1 MSDALIPLRHAYDV
15 EPLGAPL
22 APGDAGHAEQEALRQ
37 LRMVLEDWP
46 VPAPSPHAT
55 AAVESRAAVVTAV
68 LTQTD
73 AAVARAVASRPQPRP
88 SADVLAAVLA
98 RAAEPTL
105 SASDALSVASPV
117 EAALLDQS
125 AQALDR
131 LPRLRP
137 DASVIAA
144 IEARAAD
151 AAASLAPVRALYLD
165 GPVTESTEAAVLA
178 QSRTA
183 IERSLAA
190 RPQPRPSADAVA
202 VVLARAAEASG
213 LEPEPVLEVP
223 VVEAAVFA
231 QSLRAL
237 DRLPRPRP
245 SAATLDA
252 VRLAAVTAVTAPLRE
267 DRPAT
272 SPDRAPVRPTH
283 RRTPVGVWASVGT
296 ALVAALVLLVVL
308 PFGGAPEAE
317 PVAVAALADVTDAET
332 PQPVAPSNEAPAEP
346 LVEESPVAQSAPSA
360 LSTAATLPG
369 VAPAAQR
376 AIREA
381 STPSPSP
388 PTAAPQVA
396 SAQPTTRP
404 TPSAARPTPS
414 WDTPDDVR
422 ALSLR
427 LQELDEADAL
437 AWDDAPAETF
447 GVPRAP
453 SAGSAP
459 GLQSVRAG
467 TPARARFR
475 SDSSSTQR

>member
-1 MSDALIPLRHAYDV
+1 MSDALTPLRHAYDV
-15 EPLGAPL
+15 ESLGAPL

-46 VPAPSPHAT
+46 APAPSPHAT

-68 LTQTD
+68 LAQTD

-88 SADVLAAVLA
+88 STDVLAAVLA
-98 RAAEPTL
+98 RAAEPIPSDSL
-105 SASDALSVASPV
+105 PASSPV

-137 DASVIAA
+137 DAHVIAA
-144 IEARAAD
+144 IEARAAG
-151 AAASLAPVRALYLD
+151 ATASLAPVRALYLD
-165 GPVTESTEAAVLA
+165 GPVAESAEAAVLA
-178 QSRTA
+178 QSRAA
-183 IERSLAA
+183 IERTLAT

-202 VVLARAAEASG
+202 AILARAAEASG
-213 LEPEPVLEVP
+213 LEPEPVLEVSA
-223 VVEAAVFA
+223 VEGAVFA

-245 SAATLDA
+245 SVATLDA
-252 VRLAAVTAVTAPLRE
+252 VRLAAVTAGAAPLR
-267 DRPAT
+267 DSRPAT
-272 SPDRAPVRPTH
+272 SPDRAPTRPDR
-283 RRTPVGVWASVGT
+283 RRTSVGVWASIGT

-308 PFGGAPEAE
+308 PLGGAPEAE

-346 LVEESPVAQSAPSA
+346 LVEESPVSQSVPSA
-360 LSTAATLPG
+360 LSAAATLPG

-427 LQELDEADAL
+427 LQEIDEADAL

-447 GVPRAP
+447 GVPGV
-453 SAGSAP
+453 SSTGSAP